1 MKEAIDRFLSPWR
14 RRREVA
20 ALAEELRRTK
30 LRLENTI
37 AMLKAAA
44 QAIETLYLHQLGGQ
58 ANLAKFTIV
67 LENIW
72 QRVTGEDLVP
82 SASES
87 ISDPKKIAADVAELQ
102 RWFELGEPPKGD
114 SR

>member
-1 MKEAIDRFLSPWR
+1 VKAIDRFLAPWR
-14 RRREVA
+14 PSRDVE
-20 ALAEELRRTK
+20 LAEELRRTK

-82 SASES
+82 SACEP
-87 ISDPKKIAADVAELQ
+87 IPDPELGKKIAADVAELQ
-102 RWFELGEPPKGD
+102 RLFELGGPPKQ
-114 SR
+114 